1 MSKSI
6 LRVVFD
12 TNAFAPGH
20 FDVLER
26 GPLPRLCKQ
35 GRIVPVFSHIFL
47 EETLRAY
54 GVEKR
59 RKELLERWLPF
70 FGKIADRVCEDFVV
84 IWHRELVEG
93 KGRKAKIFM
102 RPRKQASMLA
112 GMTQMAANGT
122 WHGWEDTKVERD
134 IDSAK
139 SSEQHEA
146 IVAMRNGVS
155 DWRRSPEYIKP
166 KAGDIPNLRAFT
178 SLELDK
184 AGSDFVHAN
193 LACRNPQEVFTRWS
207 RDKENYPYFTAFV
220 KNMLFLAYLAMT
232 NHNVKLDVNAQPD
245 LDLMTHSLRA
255 DVVVSNETGF
265 LTAAFDAL
273 WKPKGKVLLT
283 SEQFG
288 RLIDKL

>member
-1 MSKSI
+1 M
-6 LRVVFD
+6 
-12 TNAFAPGH
+12 
-20 FDVLER
+20 
-26 GPLPRLCKQ
+26 
-35 GRIVPVFSHIFL
+35 

-59 RKELLERWLPF
+59 RKELLARWLPF
-70 FGKIADRVCEDFVV
+70 FEKIVGRVCEDFVT

-93 KGRKAKIFM
+93 KGRKANIFM
-102 RPRKQASMLA
+102 RPREQVGMLSSMA
-112 GMTQMAANGT
+112 KMADDGS

-134 IDSAK
+134 IDSTK
-139 SSEQHEA
+139 RSEQHEA
-146 IVAMRNGVS
+146 IVAMRNDVS

-166 KAGDIPNLRAFT
+166 KAGDIPSLRAFT

-184 AGSDFVHAN
+184 AGSDFMHAN

-245 LDLMTHSLRA
+245 LDLMTHLLHA
-255 DVVVSNETGF
+255 DIVISNETGF
-265 LTAAFDAL
+265 LPSAFEAL
-273 WKPKGKVLLT
+273 WKPKGKVLFT

-288 RLIDKL
+288 RFIENL